1 MKKSFFII
9 GAVLMALTFFTTP
22 ALAELEESIPISE
35 LEGLS
40 RDAQREVVKKYLD
53 KRKDKGIIEDKM
65 ASLEPEEAE
74 KWVNLISGVI
84 KGVCQDL
91 SIQVNEFIKSDVGK
105 VTIAILIYKI
115 VGEDILKSFIG
126 VSIWALFALGVILSF
141 RFFHMTKAV
150 KTYNNEKKLTDIKYV
165 RRYNWQSEDAKTGS
179 AWAHGIA
186 IFFSVVAITIVIFA

>member
-1 MKKSFFII
+1 MKRRFFVI
-9 GAVLMALTFFTTP
+9 GMILLALTFFTTP
-22 ALAELEESIPISE
+22 ALAESKESIPVSE

-40 RDAQREVVKKYLD
+40 YDAQREVVKKYLD
-53 KRKDKGIIEDKM
+53 KEKSTIEDKV

-91 SIQVNEFIKSDVGK
+91 SIQVNEFTKSDVGK

-126 VSIWALFALGVILSF
+126 VSIWALFALSVILSF

-165 RRYNWQSEDAKTGS
+165 RRYNWQSEDAKTDS

-186 IFFSVVAITIVIFA
+186 IFSSILAITAVIFV